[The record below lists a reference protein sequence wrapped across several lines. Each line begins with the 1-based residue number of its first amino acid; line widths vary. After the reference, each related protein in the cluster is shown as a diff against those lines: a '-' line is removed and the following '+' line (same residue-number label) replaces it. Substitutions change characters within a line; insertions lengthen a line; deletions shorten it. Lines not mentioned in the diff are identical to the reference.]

1 MEQKQKNDFSHYSRE
16 QLLQIIENKDEE
28 IDFVW
33 SELNWYVHSVSIF
46 LVVVATITVLLTI
59 FR

>member
-1 MEQKQKNDFSHYSRE
+1 MEQRQKNDFSQYSRE

-33 SELNWYVHSVSIF
+33 SELNWYTHSVSIF
-46 LVVVATITVLLTI
+46 LVIVATITVLLTI

>member
-16 QLLQIIENKDEE
+16 QLLKVIENKDEE

-33 SELNWYVHSVSIF
+33 SEFNWYIHSVSIF

>member
-16 QLLQIIENKDEE
+16 QLLQVIENKDEE

-33 SELNWYVHSVSIF
+33 SEFNWYIHSVSIF